1 MEVTYL
7 TGREENKWVKLL
19 QSSLPRGETELKQTT
34 WEVHCLFDKLL
45 QMINQEEEDKRN
57 KGKKR

>member
-1 MEVTYL
+1 M
-7 TGREENKWVKLL
+7 
-19 QSSLPRGETELKQTT
+19 KQTT

-57 KGKKR
+57 KGKKGKKEEEKRAEGEEGRGEKKRRT